1 MLTRHHSIEMNNGE
15 HGQTGTTMLKGDE
28 RIMQGKIMGWLT
40 GLEPATTGITILD
53 STN

>member
-1 MLTRHHSIEMNNGE
+1 MVGLSFTAIVNATPAQGNLWQGIRDFEK
-15 HGQTGTTMLKGDE
+15 GQQE
-28 RIMQGKIMGWLT
+28 MGWLT

>member
-1 MLTRHHSIEMNNGE
+1 MRALFILLL
-15 HGQTGTTMLKGDE
+15 LKL
-28 RIMQGKIMGWLT
+28 GWLT

>member
-1 MLTRHHSIEMNNGE
+1 MRALFIF
-15 HGQTGTTMLKGDE
+15 LLLLLLFKL
-28 RIMQGKIMGWLT
+28 GWLT

>member
-1 MLTRHHSIEMNNGE
+1 LLL
-15 HGQTGTTMLKGDE
+15 LKL
-28 RIMQGKIMGWLT
+28 GWLT

>member
-1 MLTRHHSIEMNNGE
+1 MGKKDE
-15 HGQTGTTMLKGDE
+15 LKS
-28 RIMQGKIMGWLT
+28 KIRPGNKKGPANAGLVLFVLLFKLGWLT